1 MKKSVIAFSIFLL
14 ATVLCSAQQSR
25 IVIRMLNAKNGH
37 PIGDA
42 SVNVWLG
49 DEVSALQKIPDA
61 KDEIGL
67 DLAGVEPRTIRVM
80 PNMRMDCR
88 SSNGH
93 SPPGDKIPYSLD
105 EILSK
110 GIVGGNVC
118 GKATAPS
125 TPGVLIL
132 FFRPMKFYERW
143 ML

>member
-1 MKKSVIAFSIFLL
+1 MKRSIPGISILLL
-14 ATVLCSAQQSR
+14 ATMLCPAQQSK
-25 IVIRMLNAKNGH
+25 IVIRLLNGKNGH
-37 PIGDA
+37 PISDA

-49 DEVSALQKIPDA
+49 NDISAWQKVPDA
-61 KDEIGL
+61 KDEIVV
-67 DLAGVEPRTIRVM
+67 DLAGVEPRTIRVA

-118 GKATAPS
+118 GKATASP
-125 TPGVLIL
+125 TPGVLTL
-132 FFRPMKFYERW
+132 FFRPMRFYERW
-143 ML
+143 LL

>member
-1 MKKSVIAFSIFLL
+1 MKRSILTFSVFLL
-14 ATVLCSAQQSR
+14 AAVLCPAQQSK
-25 IVIRMLNAKNGH
+25 IVIRLLNGKNGH

-49 DEVSALQKIPDA
+49 GEISASLMIPDA

-67 DLAGVEPRTIRVM
+67 DLAGVEPRTLRVA
-80 PNMRMDCR
+80 PNMRFDCR

-93 SPPGDKIPYSLD
+93 SPPGDQIPYSLD

-110 GIVGGNVC
+110 GIVGENVC
-118 GKATAPS
+118 GKAKASP

-132 FFRPMKFYERW
+132 FFRPMTFYGRW

>member
-1 MKKSVIAFSIFLL
+1 MKKSVFALSIFLL

-25 IVIRMLNAKNGH
+25 IVIRMLNGKNGH

-49 DEVSALQKIPDA
+49 NEVSALQKIPDA
-61 KDEIGL
+61 NDEIGL
-67 DLAGVEPRTIRVM
+67 DLAGVEPRIIRVM

-93 SPPGDKIPYSLD
+93 SPDGEKIPYSLD

-110 GIVGGNVC
+110 GIVGANVC
-118 GKATAPS
+118 GKATASP